1 MNVCHSII
9 MKSLEILLYF
19 VNDYYT
25 DFYQNLSIGYER
37 WLKSLNITNFDD
49 LREIILLENI

>member
-1 MNVCHSII
+1 